1 VFKRVW
7 RQLNLKYMENKCTNI
22 NLSFEEFIKKTYN
35 QEINTNITSDIQ
47 PDFDSYYEL
56 KRQRKS
62 IISTIRF
69 LEFIV
74 HNFDHSNE
82 KHGVDILKLKEN
94 LLKSYEALDEVNEQ
108 LSNSL

>member
-1 VFKRVW
+1 MK
-7 RQLNLKYMENKCTNI
+7 KNKCKNI
-22 NLSFEEFIKKTYN
+22 NLSFEEFIKKAYN
-35 QEINTNITSDIQ
+35 KQINTNIKEETKIC
-47 PDFDSYYEL
+47 FDNINFTYDDL

-62 IISTIRF
+62 IIYTIKF

-74 HNFDHSNE
+74 HNFNHSNE
-82 KHGVDILKLKEN
+82 KHEVDILKLKEN